1 MDLTLSSGNND
12 WSTSLSFVVPNLHV
26 LSLSGC
32 SIFGPVL
39 SSLSGFHF
47 ISDIS
52 LSKNNI
58 STEVRDSWEITLL
71 WCPSIFRIADCKVSS
86 QKVYSN
92 YHTCKL
98 LRCHSIQISLA
109 PSQNSLNVVLFS
121 NCHSHPQISTG
132 SYQSRLETF
141 RTLLSYCLIIAISLE
156 QSQMQS
162 ELSQL
167 GMLELSSNNSLFTL
181 PLLEHLSL
189 WQNWFNGLSSEV
201 PNTHSPFLVHL
212 DLRENSLQGHVSQLV
227 FELMSLNNS
236 NLSSNNLSGIMD
248 IDIFVN

>member
-1 MDLTLSSGNND
+1 
-12 WSTSLSFVVPNLHV
+12 
-26 LSLSGC
+26 
-32 SIFGPVL
+32 
-39 SSLSGFHF
+39 
-47 ISDIS
+47 
-52 LSKNNI
+52 
-58 STEVRDSWEITLL
+58 
-71 WCPSIFRIADCKVSS
+71 
-86 QKVYSN
+86 
-92 YHTCKL
+92 
-98 LRCHSIQISLA
+98 
-109 PSQNSLNVVLFS
+109 
-121 NCHSHPQISTG
+121 
-132 SYQSRLETF
+132 
-141 RTLLSYCLIIAISLE
+141 
-156 QSQMQS
+156 MQS